1 MALGTQKLDDSKF
14 RIWSV
19 HMSRFDFFNR
29 SSMEFSSRSCIDFKG
44 SVELSRSVAT
54 RFCTAE
60 QQPYSA
66 TGGFAAGLAT
76 ATETSTLIP
85 RDLEG
90 PDNLTHLL
98 RWCYFDSFD
107 DSHLWPQVNLKIPS
121 WSTKRK
127 LVAKALESLDS
138 STKKLLVRAFMLR
151 SCQNGLYC
159 GCGRSPSN

>member
-1 MALGTQKLDDSKF
+1 
-14 RIWSV
+14 
-19 HMSRFDFFNR
+19 MSRFDFFNR

-98 RWCYFDSFD
+98 SCYFCGGLEFEAVGSRKSERDILSVSELVENAHTTFWRTGLCEVPSSFEV
-107 DSHLWPQVNLKIPS
+107 HLL
-121 WSTKRK
+121 STI
-127 LVAKALESLDS
+127 L
-138 STKKLLVRAFMLR
+138 LLVKWGISVFNDECDRTEVAFR
-151 SCQNGLYC
+151 TDN
-159 GCGRSPSN
+159 